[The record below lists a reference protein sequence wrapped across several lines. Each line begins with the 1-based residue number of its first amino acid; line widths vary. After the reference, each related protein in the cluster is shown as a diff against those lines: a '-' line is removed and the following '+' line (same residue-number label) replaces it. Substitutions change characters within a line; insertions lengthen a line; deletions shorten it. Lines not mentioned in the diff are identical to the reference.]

1 MDLVRQS
8 IVQRHRPLVRNL
20 CVARRGLKSHYKRS
34 TSLGYLHTHKR
45 ALFFSRLLVV
55 PPATVIIPVAT
66 IHRAV
71 GVLAS
76 EDTLSWSNFTSAVD
90 AGYEERQ

>member
-34 TSLGYLHTHKR
+34 TSLGYLHTHQR
-45 ALFFSRLLVV
+45 VLFLPRLFAT
-55 PPATVIIPVAT
+55 PPATLIMPVAT

-71 GVLAS
+71 EILAS